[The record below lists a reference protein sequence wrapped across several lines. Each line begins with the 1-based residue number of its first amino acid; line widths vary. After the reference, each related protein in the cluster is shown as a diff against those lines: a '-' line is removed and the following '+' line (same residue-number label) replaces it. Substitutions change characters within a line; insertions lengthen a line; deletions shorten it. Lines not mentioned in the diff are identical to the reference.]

1 MKTKIWVLTAL
12 AVFIVAIGF
21 ATETPKM
28 NVIPVESQKA
38 LVAFESLS
46 SSPLEIIL
54 TNKNDETLYRM
65 KTKNAQKELKKIID
79 FSDLGYGNYNVCMN
93 YGVQSVNRKLCVS
106 EDGIKVGCTERLYE
120 PYFCMKNGKLN
131 VSFLNITNKKVK
143 LYVYKNGALVSSVK
157 LGKDIAIQKRL
168 DLSKLE
174 NGEYKVVLTDWF
186 KDHQFSFQI

>member
-1 MKTKIWVLTAL
+1 MKTKLWVLTAL

-28 NVIPVESQKA
+28 NVIPVEAQKA

-54 TNKNDETLYRM
+54 TNKNGETLYRM
-65 KTKNAQKELKKIID
+65 KTKNAQKELKKVID
-79 FSDLGYGNYNVCMN
+79 FSELGYGDFNVCMN
-93 YGVQSVNRKLCVS
+93 YGVQSVSRKLCVS
-106 EDGIKVGCTERLYE
+106 EDGIKVGCPERLYE

-143 LYVYKNGALVSSVK
+143 LYVYKNGELVSSVK